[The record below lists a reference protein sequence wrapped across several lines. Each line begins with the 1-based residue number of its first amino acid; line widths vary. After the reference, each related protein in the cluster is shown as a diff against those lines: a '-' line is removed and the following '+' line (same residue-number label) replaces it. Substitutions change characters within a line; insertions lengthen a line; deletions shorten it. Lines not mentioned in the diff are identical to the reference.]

1 MTSTAG
7 DIARVLVDVGL
18 SHLDRPFDYLVPEIM
33 SAKAMPGVRVRVRFA
48 GRLVDG
54 FVLSRESET
63 AHKGRLS
70 PLSSVVS
77 SEVVLRDDVLELCRA
92 VAERYSST
100 LADVIR
106 FAVPPRHARAEA
118 APDVARDDL
127 WEVPEV
133 GPWGDYVGGAALV
146 ERIADGK
153 SCPRAAIGMLPSR
166 DPFAEILVLVRAA
179 LASGGGVLILVPD
192 ARDVVRV
199 TTAADLA
206 LGKGV
211 AVALTADLGPQRRY
225 RAFLDV
231 LRGNAR
237 VVVGTRAAAFAPV
250 AHLRLM
256 VCWDDGDDLYSSPQF
271 PYWHA
276 REVLALRSHLHS
288 VPLVLAGY
296 ARTPEVQVLVDS
308 GWAKAVLPR
317 RPALRAVAP
326 RVTPSGGDFDRER
339 DPAATAARIPHNAW
353 TTAHAALAS
362 GPVLVQV
369 PFAGYARGLACG
381 TCRSPMRCVSCS
393 GPLQIPS
400 TEQAPACVWCGARA
414 VTHACSTCGGTAV
427 RAQVIGSARTVEELG
442 RAFPGARVIRSDGE
456 HVVSWVD
463 STPALVIATT
473 GAEPQAEGGYAAVLL
488 LDARALLERPGLRA
502 GEEALRRWCNAA
514 ALARPG
520 APVVVTAEQAIPA
533 VQALMR
539 WDPVWFSSRELAER
553 AHLGL
558 PPAVRMAALT
568 GDQVAVAE
576 MLSIATL
583 PSGARVL
590 GPVPA
595 PRREAPDTVRA
606 LLSVTRREGMALA
619 RALHDAQAIRSA
631 HRSPGS
637 VEVRVDPMEIG

>member
-1 MTSTAG
+1 MTSTVG

-18 SHLDRPFDYLVPEIM
+18 PHLDRPFDYLVPDSM

-54 FVLSRESET
+54 FVLSRVSET
-63 AHKGRLS
+63 EHKGRLS

-77 SEVVLRDDVLELCRA
+77 SEVVLRDDVLQLCRA
-92 VAERYSST
+92 VAERYAST
-100 LADVIR
+100 LADVVR

-118 APDVARDDL
+118 APDAVRENA
-127 WEVPEV
+127 WEAPEV

-146 ERIADGK
+146 ERIADGT
-153 SCPRAAIGMLPSR
+153 SCPRAAIGMLPTR

-179 LASGGGVLILVPD
+179 LSAGGSALILVPD
-192 ARDVVRV
+192 ARDVARL
-199 TTAADLA
+199 TAAADLA

-211 AVALTADLGPQRRY
+211 AVGLTADLGPQRRY

-231 LRGNAR
+231 LRGSAR
-237 VVVGTRAAAFAPV
+237 VVVGTRAAAFAPAV
-250 AHLRLM
+250 DLRLM

-276 REVLALRSHLHS
+276 REVLSLRSHLHS

-308 GWAKAVLPR
+308 GWA
-317 RPALRAVAP
+317 RAVAP
-326 RVTPSGGDFDRER
+326 RRPVLRSVAPRVAASGDDFERER
-339 DPAATAARIPHNAW
+339 DPAARAARIPHNAW
-353 TTAHAALAS
+353 TTARTALVS

-369 PFAGYARGLACG
+369 PFAGYVRGLACG
-381 TCRSPMRCVSCS
+381 TCRSPMRCVSCA
-393 GPLQIPS
+393 GPLQIPR
-400 TEQAPACVWCGARA
+400 TEEAPMCVWCGARA
-414 VTHACSTCGGTAV
+414 ATHACATCGGTAV

-456 HVVSWVD
+456 HVVSSVD
-463 STPALVIATT
+463 SAPALVIATT
-473 GAEPQAEGGYAAVLL
+473 GAEPHAEGGYAAVLL

-520 APVVVTAEQAIPA
+520 APVVVTADQAIPA

-539 WDPVWFSSRELAER
+539 WDPAWFSTRELSER
-553 AHLGL
+553 DHLGL

-568 GDQVAVAE
+568 GDQGAVAE
-576 MLSIATL
+576 MLSIAIL
-583 PSGARVL
+583 PTGTRVL

-595 PRREAPDTVRA
+595 ARREAPDVVRV

-631 HRSPGS
+631 HRSAGS